1 MAEVHQT
8 TIEWNGPAVS
18 GQMYADLVP
27 AGIETELVV
36 DGDFASLSLRITAA
50 SMDKLRAIVDEILA
64 TFSDAEDGQ

>member
-8 TIEWNGPAVS
+8 TIEWNGPVAS

-27 AGIETELVV
+27 DSIETKLVIE
-36 DGDFASLSLRITAA
+36 DGLASLSLTITAD

-64 TFSDAEDGQ
+64 LFSDAEDGQ

>member
-1 MAEVHQT
+1 
-8 TIEWNGPAVS
+8 
-18 GQMYADLVP
+18 MYADLVP